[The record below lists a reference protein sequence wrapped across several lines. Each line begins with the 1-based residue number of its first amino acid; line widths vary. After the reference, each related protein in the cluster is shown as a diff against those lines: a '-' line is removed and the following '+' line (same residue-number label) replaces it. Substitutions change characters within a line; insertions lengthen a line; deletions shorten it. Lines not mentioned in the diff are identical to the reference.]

1 MTTTYIWTKGVYGA
15 EAIVINE
22 NKETYIAGATR
33 SLPVDV
39 YRGEVQT
46 VPTRSELKRLEAYYR
61 DVQGYTDYTSATYT
75 DNYPQRLKAAGLA

>member
-1 MTTTYIWTKGVYGA
+1 MTTTYIWVKGVYGA

-33 SLPVDV
+33 NLPVDV

-46 VPTRSELKRLEAYYR
+46 VPTRRELKRLETYYR
-61 DVQGYTDYTSATYT
+61 DVQGFTDYSSATYA